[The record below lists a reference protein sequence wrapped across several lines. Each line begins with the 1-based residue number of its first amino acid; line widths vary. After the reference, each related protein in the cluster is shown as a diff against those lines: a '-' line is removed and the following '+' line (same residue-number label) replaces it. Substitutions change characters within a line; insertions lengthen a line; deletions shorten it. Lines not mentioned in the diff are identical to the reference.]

1 MRVNQKIVSD
11 TKNSSELL
19 IIDICWD
26 TMRLAVT
33 ELLLVSPKRPF
44 TLSLDEVENDIS
56 QGRRHIADHDFP
68 KIIYEADNNLNPN
81 WIKKCARVIIK
92 VIGSELRKE
101 WEEMFKNYH
110 SEGEDELM
118 IPDFIDLESD
128 RFL

>member
-33 ELLLVSPKRPF
+33 ELLLASPKRPF

-81 WIKKCARVIIK
+81 WIKKRDEGLAALEPLI
-92 VIGSELRKE
+92 SDHELRHRYLYGDSSGILK
-101 WEEMFKNYH
+101 
-110 SEGEDELM
+110 LL
-118 IPDFIDLESD
+118 IDRSGKSMSLVN
-128 RFL
+128 

>member
-56 QGRRHIADHDFP
+56 QGIVLYKDNINVIHEEEFEESLRIA
-68 KIIYEADNNLNPN
+68 
-81 WIKKCARVIIK
+81 
-92 VIGSELRKE
+92 RK
-101 WEEMFKNYH
+101 N
-110 SEGEDELM
+110 
-118 IPDFIDLESD
+118 I
-128 RFL
+128 

>member
-11 TKNSSELL
+11 TKNRSELL

-33 ELLLVSPKRPF
+33 ELLLSSPKRPF

-68 KIIYEADNNLNPN
+68 KIIYEADNKLSPN
-81 WIKKCARVIIK
+81 WIKNVMRDL
-92 VIGSELRKE
+92 LRL
-101 WEEMFKNYH
+101 N
-110 SEGEDELM
+110 
-118 IPDFIDLESD
+118 P
-128 RFL
+128 